1 MSSPVVLLNLKEA
14 IEKGQ
19 SVAGSM
25 AGKIVGSIAGILL
38 IVTVFK
44 ATFYMVKVGQR
55 GVLMRSGMPVLKQ
68 NGKLLHSL
76 AVTVLLL
83 RIQRWQGYS
92 AAVEWLYEQIMWW
105 AWARKRQQTGL
116 YKIKRPGIRM
126 MFPGFYHVE
135 KVNVQRR
142 VQKITPFDVDAPDG
156 QYHIMADMVTRV
168 PCDDDGPDY
177 ADYPARSI
185 IKSSEADDVFES
197 WAGTTLLSVL
207 ESCSKEVRQD
217 RQQLFELVNSEIAHE
232 FDEVGYLLEGI
243 NLRNRSLTPIQ
254 KAINGFSPEQ
264 PSEGHVGEE
273 PDNVVQLPH
282 PIVMTTAL
290 PDVAHNS

>member
-55 GVLMRSGMPVLKQ
+55 GVLMRSGKPVLKNHGQ
-68 NGKLLHSL
+68 LCMMLSKMLATVRLRKLSELFADL
-76 AVTVLLL
+76 GTW
-83 RIQRWQGYS
+83 RK
-92 AAVEWLYEQIMWW
+92 
-105 AWARKRQQTGL
+105 ARQVGL

-126 MFPGFYHVE
+126 QFPGVYHVE

-156 QYHIMADMVTRV
+156 QYHVMADMVTRV

-232 FDEVGYLLEGI
+232 FDEVGYKLEGI

-273 PDNVVQLPH
+273 PNNVVQLPH